1 MNRIFPIVNS
11 LGVAIL
17 CVMSAAQW
25 QTDSRLQNTVE
36 QLDKTRVEQSS
47 KIAEQE
53 RTLKD
58 DAADLED
65 LRQRLSMSESELK
78 TTLVERDRFAAEA
91 KILKTALDKWVA
103 AVKQRDAALI
113 QAGELIQKLSAE
125 RNDAIAKFNDLADKY
140 NAAVKELNDASAKP

>member
-1 MNRIFPIVNS
+1 VNRIFPIVNS

-25 QTDSRLQNTVE
+25 QTNSRLENTVE
-36 QLDKTRVEQSS
+36 QLDKTRIEQSA

-58 DAADLED
+58 DASDLED

-103 AVKQRDAALI
+103 AVKQRDAALT
-113 QAGELIQKLSAE
+113 QAGDLIQKLSAE
-125 RNDAIAKFNDLADKY
+125 RNDAVAKFNDLADKY
-140 NAAVKELNDASAKP
+140 NAVVKELNDARAKP